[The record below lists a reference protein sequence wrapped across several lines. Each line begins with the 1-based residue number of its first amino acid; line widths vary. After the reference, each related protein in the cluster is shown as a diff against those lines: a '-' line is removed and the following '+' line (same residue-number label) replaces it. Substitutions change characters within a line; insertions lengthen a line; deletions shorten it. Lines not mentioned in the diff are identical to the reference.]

1 MAVEFKASKATMIKA
16 LEAMKK
22 AEYPKVQGESPDKRR
37 QWEEHHQECIGKI
50 TSMILEGRWG

>member
-22 AEYPKVQGESPDKRR
+22 AEYPKVQGESPDKRK
-37 QWEEHHQECIGKI
+37 QWEEHHQECIGKL